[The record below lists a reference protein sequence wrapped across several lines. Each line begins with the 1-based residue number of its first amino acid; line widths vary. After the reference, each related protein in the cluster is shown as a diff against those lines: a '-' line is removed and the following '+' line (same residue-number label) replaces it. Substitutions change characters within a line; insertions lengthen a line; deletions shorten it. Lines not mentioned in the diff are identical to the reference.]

1 MATGKER
8 LRSSWTSSRARRR
21 SISPRGSATSTLKA
35 ARPRRP
41 SATISWPKSSPGRRI
56 AQTEAALALFL
67 AEHDRKLPEA
77 VKIAEAV
84 AAARHDIFTD
94 DALAWAYYKTGRLD
108 DAFAASERALRTG
121 TRDERIL
128 AHAAAIRAARARS

>member
-8 LRSSWTSSRARRR
+8 LRIFLDQFART
-21 SISPRGSATSTLKA
+21 PTLNLAARIGDLYAEGGKA
-35 ARPRRP
+35 AEAERYYQLAEELAGP
-41 SATISWPKSSPGRRI
+41 AI

-108 DAFAASERALRTG
+108 DAFAASQRALRTG
-121 TRDERIL
+121 TRDERVL
-128 AHAAAIRAARARS
+128 AHAAAIRAAR